1 MENRSVFAFNGVSG
15 MLVAVVLLLSILGVL
30 TYFAIIIQQDV
41 ADKPYTIENIKQLKM
56 ISTDNAN
63 HVKVKE

>member
-30 TYFAIIIQQDV
+30 TYFAIVIQQDV
-41 ADKPYTIENIKQLKM
+41 ANKPYTIENINQVKM
-56 ISTDNAN
+56 ISTDNAS